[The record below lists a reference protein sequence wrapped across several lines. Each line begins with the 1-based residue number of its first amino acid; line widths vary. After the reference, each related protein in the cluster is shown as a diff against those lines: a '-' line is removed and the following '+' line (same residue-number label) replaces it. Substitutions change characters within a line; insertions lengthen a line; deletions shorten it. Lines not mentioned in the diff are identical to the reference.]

1 MKKILEAKD
10 KQLNAEQ
17 QISLLLILATFK
29 SLTEQLY
36 NIKGAHKG
44 ILKKRFNLVIATF
57 RSYERELDATWFKN
71 NTQAI
76 EDLHDA
82 LTDMIYTLRNAV
94 LTENKDKI

>member
-1 MKKILEAKD
+1 M
-10 KQLNAEQ
+10 
-17 QISLLLILATFK
+17 
-29 SLTEQLY
+29 
-36 NIKGAHKG
+36 
-44 ILKKRFNLVIATF
+44 ATF